1 MSKDRRLG
9 RGLAALLGEPL
20 PDTNP
25 SGAVDLGVLGHR
37 DSGGAEH

>member
-20 PDTNP
+20 AEGSQPAT
-25 SGAVDLGVLGHR
+25 GEFGVLADEPR
-37 DSGGAEH
+37 VDAEQ